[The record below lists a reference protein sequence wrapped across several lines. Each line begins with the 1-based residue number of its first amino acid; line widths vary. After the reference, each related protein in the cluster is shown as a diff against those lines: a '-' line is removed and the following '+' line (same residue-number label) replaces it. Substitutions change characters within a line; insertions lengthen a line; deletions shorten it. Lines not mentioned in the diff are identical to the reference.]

1 LPGELWI
8 LCSEFLKKIR
18 EKNPGKTIVV
28 FLDNFRSHCARKTR
42 RRAKKLNI
50 VLIYLPPY
58 SPDLNLIEQIWR
70 AIKREL
76 SPLSIKTSNELK
88 EVISSSFYELTQ
100 RISFAEKWIEK
111 FLNFG

>member
-1 LPGELWI
+1 
-8 LCSEFLKKIR
+8 LCKKDEKKSEEAEHSFDLSA
-18 EKNPGKTIVV
+18 T
-28 FLDNFRSHCARKTR
+28 L
-42 RRAKKLNI
+42 L
-50 VLIYLPPY
+50 
-58 SPDLNLIEQIWR
+58 PDLNPIEQIWK